1 MSRRRTRRE
10 LEQLNAG
17 QVGVPV
23 RLVVGAIAP
32 GFVQIF
38 AGWNVWEVWQSQEP
52 ILGVA
57 DSVLNLGVP
66 LERQLRIW
74 VEDKIK
80 DGAPAAA
87 VADPLNPLA
96 LKGAQVEIISNPA
109 GLELLQTRGDI
120 PELAGALQ
128 LGKEGSQA
136 LKRTVRFF
144 NRGSD
149 TGMSWPHDQN
159 YLLDA
164 VYQPSR
170 TNPITNG
177 AAPGSLGGA
186 ADKLEKQVGAVVTTI
201 AVVGGVAL
209 GAYLLISILNA
220 QKAVSA

>member
-1 MSRRRTRRE
+1 MSRRTRRE

-38 AGWNVWEVWQSQEP
+38 AGWNVWDVLQSQDP

-57 DSVLNLGVP
+57 GSILNAGVS

-74 VEDKIK
+74 VEDAIK

-87 VADPLNPLA
+87 VADPLNPAA
-96 LKGAQVEIISNPA
+96 LKGAQVEIINNPA
-109 GLELLQTRGDI
+109 GLELLQSRGEI

-128 LGKEGSQA
+128 LGAEGSQV

-144 NRGSD
+144 NRGGD
-149 TGMSWPHDQN
+149 TGMSWPHDTN

-164 VYQPSR
+164 VYQPSS

-186 ADKLEKQVGAVVTTI
+186 ASDIGKQVSGAVTTI

-209 GAYLLISILNA
+209 GAYLLIAILNA